1 MDPDGGRKPDTAPP
15 ESLPRPRA
23 VPDNRWVSALR
34 RAYQRCLPAHATT
47 FECRSH
53 APKDWDLH
61 VLASVIFVGDFRWI
75 RIISRPED
83 RTEEWTSGL
92 GDEARIDLAIS
103 M

>member
-1 MDPDGGRKPDTAPP
+1 MDPDGGRKPDTALRSRFRGRVP
-15 ESLPRPRA
+15 SLTTGG
-23 VPDNRWVSALR
+23 
-34 RAYQRCLPAHATT
+34 CLPSAVRINGACRRTLRT